1 METEIQIIQANRIDD
16 LLALISVFEDVFEME
31 KFVVPSQTHLQKLLN
46 NEHFLAVVA
55 KSNEKVI
62 AGLTVYV
69 LDQYYSERP
78 IAHIYDLAVST
89 SYQRKG
95 IGSKLIAF
103 ANEYCKQSGFEEV
116 FVQAEKDDDY
126 AIDFYRSTKP
136 AEELEAVHFSYK
148 FT

>member
-1 METEIQIIQANRIDD
+1 MNIF
-16 LLALISVFEDVFEME
+16 LLW
-31 KFVVPSQTHLQKLLN
+31 SQK
-46 NEHFLAVVA
+46 VK
-55 KSNEKVI
+55 KSHCWINGI
-62 AGLTVYV
+62 CAGSILF
-69 LDQYYSERP
+69 RKP